1 MKKVPLLVL
10 SILLLIG
17 CKDSEKNHNETS
29 INFYDKKLI
38 KSYQDQYGTIRGILI
53 NLLYKFEPNKN
64 AKGTVNKY
72 NTKKGGTNC
81 LMVVIPPCF
90 LFT

>member
-29 INFYDKKLI
+29 INFYDKKLSDEHPG
-38 KSYQDQYGTIRGILI
+38 KK
-53 NLLYKFEPNKN
+53 LLETYCYACHD
-64 AKGTVNKY
+64 AKTPEAK
-72 NTKKGGTNC
+72 
-81 LMVVIPPCF
+81 
-90 LFT
+90 